1 MSRVRAW
8 VMPNVIEL
16 VKVAPLVRE
25 MKRDME
31 KNENEVIKIEQ
42 THENARVR
50 LFYCKNAREVIK
62 LSLEVWTMRMIPK
75 KETLTIEFKSDVDCL
90 DEKELVS
97 EIVGMTNTEGGVLYL
112 GVEDNGDVTGVHKR
126 HKDPN
131 GAMALIANKTVP
143 SLSVRAEIIEEEG
156 IEVLQIQIPMSKTI
170 IATSD
175 GKIQRRRLK
184 PDGSPENVPMYPY
197 EIPGR
202 LSSLSQLDYSAQI
215 LLGATMDDLDGNE
228 RDRLRNIIKYRKGD
242 KALLELTD
250 EELDKALQ
258 LAKEEAGVL
267 YPTVT
272 GMLLLGKE
280 DRIAEL
286 LPTAKAVFQV
296 LEGTKVRKNEQTSKP
311 LLATFE
317 MFEEYMK
324 AWNPEREMEYG
335 LFRVPIPEFSE
346 AAYREG
352 LVNAFCHRDYTVI
365 QAVRVAVE
373 DEGLTISSPGGF
385 IEGVNLKNL
394 LTVEPHGRNP
404 VLADALKRI
413 GLAEKTGRGID
424 RIFEGSI
431 VFGRPLPDYSETT
444 STYVKLFIQRAEPDL
459 AFTKMISN
467 EENRLGR
474 SLPINS
480 LLILSALQSQR
491 RLTIAE
497 IVEVTNIGE
506 IRAKAVV
513 EKLVEAGLV
522 DASGNNKA
530 RFYILSSKVYK
541 EQDNMV
547 GYVRQTG
554 IDAVK
559 YEAWIMELI
568 QKQGGRIT
576 RDNVVEL
583 LNVTP
588 SQAYR
593 LLKKMSD
600 KGRITLV
607 GSGRS
612 AYYELIE

>member
-1 MSRVRAW
+1 MTS
-8 VMPNVIEL
+8 
-16 VKVAPLVRE
+16 
-25 MKRDME
+25 KRTQ
-31 KNENEVIKIEQ
+31 N
-42 THENARVR
+42 TRVR
-50 LFYCKNAREVIK
+50 LFYCKNAREVIG
-62 LSLEVWTMRMIPK
+62 LLLEVWTMRMIPK
-75 KETLTIEFKSDVDCL
+75 KETLTIEFKSDIDCL

-112 GVEDNGDVTGVHKR
+112 GVEDNGDITGVHKKHR
-126 HKDPN
+126 DPN

-242 KALLELTD
+242 KTLLELTD

-258 LAKEEAGVL
+258 LVKEEAGVL

-365 QAVRVAVE
+365 QAVRVAIE

-394 LTVEPHGRNP
+394 LTVEPHGSNP

-459 AFTKMISN
+459 AFTKMISD

-497 IVEVTNIGE
+497 IAEVTNIGE

-541 EQDNMV
+541 EQDNIV

-568 QKQGGRIT
+568 QKQGGKIT

-588 SQAYR
+588 PQAYR

-600 KGRITLV
+600 KGRIKLV
-607 GSGRS
+607 GNGRS
-612 AYYELIE
+612 AYYELVK

>member
-1 MSRVRAW
+1 
-8 VMPNVIEL
+8 
-16 VKVAPLVRE
+16 
-25 MKRDME
+25 
-31 KNENEVIKIEQ
+31 
-42 THENARVR
+42 
-50 LFYCKNAREVIK
+50 
-62 LSLEVWTMRMIPK
+62 MRMIPK
-75 KETLTIEFKSDVDCL
+75 KETLTIEFKSDIDCL

-112 GVEDNGDVTGVHKR
+112 GVEDNGNITGVHKK

-184 PDGSPENVPMYPY
+184 SDGSPENVPMYPY

-202 LSSLSQLDYSAQI
+202 LSSLGQLDYSAQI

-242 KALLELTD
+242 KTLLELTD

-258 LAKEEAGVL
+258 LVKEEAGIL

-296 LEGTKVRKNEQTSKP
+296 LEGTKVRKNEQTAKP

-346 AAYREG
+346 GAYREG

-365 QAVRVAVE
+365 QAVRVAIE

-497 IVEVTNIGE
+497 IAEVTNIGE

-541 EQDNMV
+541 EQDNIV

-600 KGRITLV
+600 KGRIKLV
-607 GSGRS
+607 GNGRS
-612 AYYELIE
+612 AYYELI

>member
-1 MSRVRAW
+1 
-8 VMPNVIEL
+8 
-16 VKVAPLVRE
+16 
-25 MKRDME
+25 
-31 KNENEVIKIEQ
+31 
-42 THENARVR
+42 
-50 LFYCKNAREVIK
+50 
-62 LSLEVWTMRMIPK
+62 MRMIPK
-75 KETLTIEFKSDVDCL
+75 KETITIEFKSDIECL
-90 DEKELVS
+90 DEKELVA
-97 EIVGMTNTEGGVLYL
+97 EIVGMANTEGGVLYL
-112 GVEDNGDVTGVHKR
+112 GVEDNGDISGVHKK
-126 HKDPN
+126 HNDPN

-175 GKIQRRRLK
+175 GKMQRRRLK
-184 PDGSPENVPMYPY
+184 ADGSPENIPMYPH

-202 LSSLSQLDYSAQI
+202 LASLSQLDYSAQI

-258 LAKEEAGVL
+258 LVKEEAGVL

-280 DRIAEL
+280 EKIAEL
-286 LPTAKAVFQV
+286 LPTAKSVFQV
-296 LEGTKVRKNEQTSKP
+296 LEVTKVRKNEQTSKP

-317 MFEEYMK
+317 LFEEYMK

-480 LLILSALQSQR
+480 LLVLSALQNQR

-497 IVEVTNIGE
+497 ISEVTNIGE

-522 DASGNNKA
+522 DASGNNKS

-541 EQDNMV
+541 EQDNIV

-559 YEAWIMELI
+559 YEAWIMELL
-568 QKQGGRIT
+568 QKQGGKIT

-588 SQAYR
+588 PQAYR

-600 KGRITLV
+600 KGIIRLV
-607 GSGRS
+607 GTGRA
-612 AYYELIE
+612 AYYEMIK

>member
-1 MSRVRAW
+1 MTS
-8 VMPNVIEL
+8 
-16 VKVAPLVRE
+16 
-25 MKRDME
+25 KRTQ
-31 KNENEVIKIEQ
+31 N
-42 THENARVR
+42 TRVR
-50 LFYCKNAREVIK
+50 LFYCKNARKVIG
-62 LSLEVWTMRMIPK
+62 LLLEVWTMRMIPK
-75 KETLTIEFKSDVDCL
+75 KETLTIEFKSDIDCL

-112 GVEDNGDVTGVHKR
+112 GVEDNGDITGVHKKHR
-126 HKDPN
+126 DPN

-215 LLGATMDDLDGNE
+215 LLGATMDDLDENE

-242 KALLELTD
+242 KTLLELTD

-258 LAKEEAGVL
+258 LVKEEAGVL

-365 QAVRVAVE
+365 QAVRVAIE

-497 IVEVTNIGE
+497 IAEVTNIGE

-541 EQDNMV
+541 EQDNIV

-568 QKQGGRIT
+568 QKQGGKIT

-588 SQAYR
+588 PQAYR

-600 KGRITLV
+600 KGRIKLV
-607 GSGRS
+607 GNGRS
-612 AYYELIE
+612 AYYELVK

>member
-1 MSRVRAW
+1 M
-8 VMPNVIEL
+8 
-16 VKVAPLVRE
+16 
-25 MKRDME
+25 
-31 KNENEVIKIEQ
+31 
-42 THENARVR
+42 
-50 LFYCKNAREVIK
+50 
-62 LSLEVWTMRMIPK
+62 MRIIPK
-75 KETLTIEFKSDVDCL
+75 NETLTIEFKSDIDCL

-97 EIVGMTNTEGGVLYL
+97 EIVGMANTEGGILYL
-112 GVEDNGDVTGVHKR
+112 GVEDNGDITGVHKKHR
-126 HKDPN
+126 DPN

-156 IEVLQIQIPMSKTI
+156 TEVLQIQIPMSRTI

-175 GKIQRRRLK
+175 GKILRRRLK

-197 EIPGR
+197 EISGR

-215 LLGATMDDLDGNE
+215 LMGATMDDLDGNE
-228 RDRLRNIIKYRKGD
+228 RERLRNIIKYRKGD
-242 KALLELTD
+242 KTLLELTD

-258 LAKEEAGVL
+258 LVKEEAGVL
-267 YPTVT
+267 HPTVT

-280 DRIAEL
+280 ERIVEL

-404 VLADALKRI
+404 ALADALKRI

-444 STYVKLFIQRAEPDL
+444 STCVKLFIQRAEPDL

-480 LLILSALQSQR
+480 LLILSVLQSRR
-491 RLTIAE
+491 RLTIGE
-497 IVEVTNIGE
+497 IEEVTNIGE

-522 DASGNNKA
+522 EASGNSKA

-541 EQDNMV
+541 EQDNIV

-568 QKQGGRIT
+568 QKQSGKIT

-593 LLKKMSD
+593 LLKKLSD
-600 KGRITLV
+600 KGRIKLV
-607 GSGRS
+607 GNGRS
-612 AYYELIE
+612 AYYELI

>member
-1 MSRVRAW
+1 
-8 VMPNVIEL
+8 
-16 VKVAPLVRE
+16 
-25 MKRDME
+25 
-31 KNENEVIKIEQ
+31 
-42 THENARVR
+42 
-50 LFYCKNAREVIK
+50 
-62 LSLEVWTMRMIPK
+62 MRMIPK
-75 KETLTIEFKSDVDCL
+75 KETLTIEFKSDIDCL

-97 EIVGMTNTEGGVLYL
+97 EIVGMANTEGGVLYL
-112 GVEDNGDVTGVHKR
+112 GVEDNGDITGVHKK

-175 GKIQRRRLK
+175 GKMQRRRLK

-242 KALLELTD
+242 KTLLELTD

-258 LAKEEAGVL
+258 LVREEAGVL

-352 LVNAFCHRDYTVI
+352 LVNAFCHRDYTII
-365 QAVRVAVE
+365 QAVRVAIE

-497 IVEVTNIGE
+497 ITDVTNIGE

-522 DASGNNKA
+522 EASGNNKA

-541 EQDNMV
+541 EQDNIV

-600 KGRITLV
+600 KGRIKLV
-607 GSGRS
+607 GNGRS
-612 AYYELIE
+612 AHYEMIK

>member
-1 MSRVRAW
+1 MEDDYMRT
-8 VMPNVIEL
+8 I
-16 VKVAPLVRE
+16 PL
-25 MKRDME
+25 
-31 KNENEVIKIEQ
+31 
-42 THENARVR
+42 
-50 LFYCKNAREVIK
+50 
-62 LSLEVWTMRMIPK
+62 
-75 KETLTIEFKSDVDCL
+75 KESMTVEFKSDIQGF
-90 DEKELVS
+90 DEKELVA
-97 EIVGMTNTEGGVLYL
+97 EIVGMANTDGGVLYL
-112 GVEDNGDVTGVHKR
+112 GVEDNGDITGVHKK
-126 HKDPN
+126 HNDPN
-131 GAMALIANKTVP
+131 GLVALVANRTVP
-143 SLSVRAEIIEEEG
+143 SLSVRAEIIEDDG

-170 IATSD
+170 VATTD
-175 GKIQRRRLK
+175 GRIQRRRLK
-184 PDGSPENVPMYPY
+184 PDGSPQNVPMYPY
-197 EIPGR
+197 EIPAR

-215 LLGATMDDLDGNE
+215 VYGATVDDLDNAE
-228 RDRLRNIIKYRKGD
+228 RERMRNIIKYRKGD
-242 KALLELTD
+242 RSLLELTD

-258 LAKEEAGVL
+258 LVKEEAGVL

-272 GMLLLGKE
+272 GLLLLGKE
-280 DRIAEL
+280 EKIAEY
-286 LPTAKAVFQV
+286 LPTAKSVFQV
-296 LEGTKVRKNEQTSKP
+296 LEGTKVRKNDQLCKP

-317 MFEEYMK
+317 LFEEYMK

-352 LVNAFCHRDYTVI
+352 LVNAFCHRDYTI
-365 QAVRVAVE
+365 IRAVRVAIE

-424 RIFEGSI
+424 RIYEGSI

-480 LLILSALQSQR
+480 LLALSALQNQR
-491 RLTIAE
+491 RLNISELAE
-497 IVEVTNIGE
+497 IMNVGE
-506 IRAKAVV
+506 IRAKAVI

-522 DASGNNKA
+522 EAGGNNKS
-530 RFYILSSKVYK
+530 RFYLLSSKVYK
-541 EQDNMV
+541 EQDNIV

-559 YEAWIMELI
+559 YEAWILELL

-583 LNVTP
+583 LNVSP
-588 SQAYR
+588 PQAYR
-593 LLKKMSD
+593 LLKKLAD
-600 KGRITLV
+600 KGKVRLV
-607 GSGRS
+607 GAGRT
-612 AYYELIE
+612 AYYESV

>member
-1 MSRVRAW
+1 MTS
-8 VMPNVIEL
+8 
-16 VKVAPLVRE
+16 
-25 MKRDME
+25 KRTQ
-31 KNENEVIKIEQ
+31 N
-42 THENARVR
+42 TRVR
-50 LFYCKNAREVIK
+50 LFYCKNARKVIG
-62 LSLEVWTMRMIPK
+62 LLLEVWTMRMIPK
-75 KETLTIEFKSDVDCL
+75 KETLTIEFKSDIDCL

-97 EIVGMTNTEGGVLYL
+97 EIVGMTNTEGGVFYL
-112 GVEDNGDVTGVHKR
+112 GVEDNGDITGVHKKHR
-126 HKDPN
+126 DPN

-242 KALLELTD
+242 KTLLELTD

-258 LAKEEAGVL
+258 LVKEEAGVL

-365 QAVRVAVE
+365 QAVRVAIE

-497 IVEVTNIGE
+497 IAEVTNIGE

-541 EQDNMV
+541 EQDNIV

-568 QKQGGRIT
+568 QKQGGKIT

-588 SQAYR
+588 PQAYR

-600 KGRITLV
+600 KGRIKLV
-607 GSGRS
+607 GNGRS
-612 AYYELIE
+612 AYYELVK

>member
-1 MSRVRAW
+1 
-8 VMPNVIEL
+8 
-16 VKVAPLVRE
+16 
-25 MKRDME
+25 
-31 KNENEVIKIEQ
+31 
-42 THENARVR
+42 
-50 LFYCKNAREVIK
+50 
-62 LSLEVWTMRMIPK
+62 MRMIPK
-75 KETLTIEFKSDVDCL
+75 KETLTIEFKSDIDCL

-112 GVEDNGDVTGVHKR
+112 GVEDNGDITGVHKKHR
-126 HKDPN
+126 DPN

-242 KALLELTD
+242 KTLLELTD

-258 LAKEEAGVL
+258 LVKEEAGVL

-365 QAVRVAVE
+365 QAVRVAIE

-497 IVEVTNIGE
+497 IAEVTNIGE

-541 EQDNMV
+541 EKDNIV

-568 QKQGGRIT
+568 QKQGGKIT

-588 SQAYR
+588 PQAYR

-600 KGRITLV
+600 KGRIKLV

-612 AYYELIE
+612 AYYELI

>member
-1 MSRVRAW
+1 MTS
-8 VMPNVIEL
+8 
-16 VKVAPLVRE
+16 
-25 MKRDME
+25 KRTQ
-31 KNENEVIKIEQ
+31 N
-42 THENARVR
+42 TRVR
-50 LFYCKNAREVIK
+50 LFCCKNARKVIG
-62 LSLEVWTMRMIPK
+62 LLLEVWTMRMIPK
-75 KETLTIEFKSDVDCL
+75 KETLTIEFKSDIDCL

-112 GVEDNGDVTGVHKR
+112 GVEDNGDITGVHKKHR
-126 HKDPN
+126 DPN

-242 KALLELTD
+242 KTLLELTD

-258 LAKEEAGVL
+258 LVKEEAGVL

-365 QAVRVAVE
+365 QAVRVAIE

-497 IVEVTNIGE
+497 IAEVTNIGE

-541 EQDNMV
+541 EQDNIV

-568 QKQGGRIT
+568 QKQGGKIT

-588 SQAYR
+588 PQAYR

-600 KGRITLV
+600 KGRIKLV
-607 GSGRS
+607 GNGRS
-612 AYYELIE
+612 AYYELVK

>member
-1 MSRVRAW
+1 MTS
-8 VMPNVIEL
+8 
-16 VKVAPLVRE
+16 
-25 MKRDME
+25 KRTQ
-31 KNENEVIKIEQ
+31 N
-42 THENARVR
+42 TRVR
-50 LFYCKNAREVIK
+50 LFYCKNARKVTG
-62 LSLEVWTMRMIPK
+62 LLLEVWTMRMIPK
-75 KETLTIEFKSDVDCL
+75 KETLTIEFKSDIDCL

-112 GVEDNGDVTGVHKR
+112 GVEDNGDITGVHKKHR
-126 HKDPN
+126 DPN

-242 KALLELTD
+242 KTLLELTD

-258 LAKEEAGVL
+258 LVKEEAGVL

-365 QAVRVAVE
+365 QAVRVAIE

-497 IVEVTNIGE
+497 IAEVTNIGE

-541 EQDNMV
+541 EQDNIV

-568 QKQGGRIT
+568 QKQGGKIT

-588 SQAYR
+588 PQAYR

-600 KGRITLV
+600 KGRIKLV
-607 GSGRS
+607 GNGRS
-612 AYYELIE
+612 AYYELVK

>member
-1 MSRVRAW
+1 MTS
-8 VMPNVIEL
+8 
-16 VKVAPLVRE
+16 
-25 MKRDME
+25 KRTQ
-31 KNENEVIKIEQ
+31 N
-42 THENARVR
+42 TCVR
-50 LFYCKNAREVIK
+50 LFYCKNAREVIG
-62 LSLEVWTMRMIPK
+62 LLLEVWTMRMIPK
-75 KETLTIEFKSDVDCL
+75 KETLTIEFKSDIDCL

-112 GVEDNGDVTGVHKR
+112 GVEDNGDITGVHKKHR
-126 HKDPN
+126 DPN

-242 KALLELTD
+242 KTLLELTD

-258 LAKEEAGVL
+258 LVKEEAGVL

-365 QAVRVAVE
+365 QAVRVAIE

-394 LTVEPHGRNP
+394 LTVESHGRNP

-497 IVEVTNIGE
+497 IAEVTNIGE

-541 EQDNMV
+541 EQDNIV

-568 QKQGGRIT
+568 QKQGGKIT

-588 SQAYR
+588 PQAYR

-600 KGRITLV
+600 KGRIKLV
-607 GSGRS
+607 GNGRS
-612 AYYELIE
+612 AYYELVK

>member
-1 MSRVRAW
+1 MTS
-8 VMPNVIEL
+8 
-16 VKVAPLVRE
+16 
-25 MKRDME
+25 KRTQ
-31 KNENEVIKIEQ
+31 N
-42 THENARVR
+42 TRVR
-50 LFYCKNAREVIK
+50 LFCCKNARKVIG
-62 LSLEVWTMRMIPK
+62 LLLEVWTMRMIPK
-75 KETLTIEFKSDVDCL
+75 KETLTIEFKSDIDCL

-97 EIVGMTNTEGGVLYL
+97 EIVGMTNTEGVVLYL
-112 GVEDNGDVTGVHKR
+112 GVEDNGDITGVHKKHR
-126 HKDPN
+126 DPN
-131 GAMALIANKTVP
+131 EAMALIANKTVP

-242 KALLELTD
+242 KTLLELTD

-258 LAKEEAGVL
+258 LVKEEAGVL

-365 QAVRVAVE
+365 QAVRVAIE

-404 VLADALKRI
+404 VLADVLRRI

-459 AFTKMISN
+459 AFTKMISD

-497 IVEVTNIGE
+497 IAEVTNIGE

-541 EQDNMV
+541 EQDNIV

-568 QKQGGRIT
+568 QKQGGKIT

-588 SQAYR
+588 PQAYR

-600 KGRITLV
+600 KGRIKLV
-607 GSGRS
+607 GNGRS
-612 AYYELIE
+612 AYYELVK

>member
-1 MSRVRAW
+1 
-8 VMPNVIEL
+8 
-16 VKVAPLVRE
+16 
-25 MKRDME
+25 
-31 KNENEVIKIEQ
+31 
-42 THENARVR
+42 
-50 LFYCKNAREVIK
+50 
-62 LSLEVWTMRMIPK
+62 MIPE

-112 GVEDNGDVTGVHKR
+112 GVEDDGNVTGVHKKHR
-126 HKDPN
+126 DPN

-143 SLSVRAEIIEEEG
+143 SLSVRAEIIDEDG

-184 PDGSPENVPMYPY
+184 PDGNPENVPMYPY
-197 EIPGR
+197 EITGR
-202 LSSLSQLDYSAQI
+202 LSSFSRLDYSAQI
-215 LLGATMDDLDGNE
+215 LLGATMDDLDDNE
-228 RDRLRNIIKYRKGD
+228 RDRLRGIIKYRKGD
-242 KALLELTD
+242 TTLLELTD

-258 LAKEEAGVL
+258 LVKEENGVL

-280 DRIAEL
+280 ERIAEL

-311 LLATFE
+311 LLAVFE
-317 MFEEYMK
+317 LFEDYMK

-365 QAVRVAVE
+365 QAVRVAIE

-459 AFTKMISN
+459 AFTKMIAN

-480 LLILSALQSQR
+480 LLVLSTLQNQR
-491 RLTIAE
+491 RLTVAE
-497 IVEVTNIGE
+497 ISEVTNIGE
-506 IRAKAVV
+506 TRAKAVV

-522 DASGNNKA
+522 EAGGNNKS
-530 RFYILSSKVYK
+530 RFYMLSSKVYK
-541 EQDNMV
+541 EQDNIV

-559 YEAWIMELI
+559 YEAWIMELL
-568 QKQGGRIT
+568 QKQDGKIT
-576 RDNVVEL
+576 RENVVEL

-593 LLKKMSD
+593 LLKRMSD
-600 KGRITLV
+600 KGRIMLV
-607 GSGRS
+607 GTGR
-612 AYYELIE
+612 AAHYELIK

>member
-1 MSRVRAW
+1 MTS
-8 VMPNVIEL
+8 
-16 VKVAPLVRE
+16 
-25 MKRDME
+25 KRTQ
-31 KNENEVIKIEQ
+31 N
-42 THENARVR
+42 TRVR
-50 LFYCKNAREVIK
+50 LFCCKNARRVIE
-62 LSLEVWTMRMIPK
+62 LSLEVWIMRMIPK
-75 KETLTIEFKSDVDCL
+75 KETLTIEFKSDIDCL

-112 GVEDNGDVTGVHKR
+112 GVEDNGDITGVHKKHR
-126 HKDPN
+126 DPN

-242 KALLELTD
+242 KTLLELTD

-258 LAKEEAGVL
+258 LVKEEAGVL

-365 QAVRVAVE
+365 QAVRVAIE

-497 IVEVTNIGE
+497 IAEVTNIGE

-541 EQDNMV
+541 EKDNIV

-568 QKQGGRIT
+568 QKQGGKIT

-588 SQAYR
+588 PQAYR

-600 KGRITLV
+600 KGRIKLV

-612 AYYELIE
+612 AYYELI

>member
-1 MSRVRAW
+1 MTS
-8 VMPNVIEL
+8 
-16 VKVAPLVRE
+16 
-25 MKRDME
+25 KRTQ
-31 KNENEVIKIEQ
+31 N
-42 THENARVR
+42 TRVR
-50 LFYCKNAREVIK
+50 LFCCKNARRVIE
-62 LSLEVWTMRMIPK
+62 LSLEVWIMRMIPK
-75 KETLTIEFKSDVDCL
+75 KETLTIEFKSDIDCL

-112 GVEDNGDVTGVHKR
+112 GVEDNGDITGVHKKHR
-126 HKDPN
+126 DPN

-242 KALLELTD
+242 KTLLELTD

-258 LAKEEAGVL
+258 LVKEEAGVL

-365 QAVRVAVE
+365 QAVRVAIE

-497 IVEVTNIGE
+497 IAEVTNIGE

-513 EKLVEAGLV
+513 EKLVETGLV

-541 EQDNMV
+541 EKDNIV

-568 QKQGGRIT
+568 QKQGGKIT

-600 KGRITLV
+600 KGRIKLV

-612 AYYELIE
+612 AYYELI